1 MGAKHAILPPR
12 RTDIAVDPKAKWSLV
27 RERTNDATA
36 ELLLLLLLIVLL
48 VMTFEEL
55 G

>member
-1 MGAKHAILPPR
+1 MARIDVWEGP
-12 RTDIAVDPKAKWSLV
+12 DPTAKWSLV